1 MGTPINLGRLFGV
14 YFRVD
19 IGVFLIAAIF
29 VINGLR
35 EPGFGGLIDEVT
47 FVVLLF
53 MSIYLHEMG
62 HAFGARLFGI
72 GTHDVTLTFFGGYAR
87 LSRQPR
93 TTLEEVVVSGSGP
106 AANLL
111 LAAALALFLSSPD
124 SDGVAMHSWDI
135 LWRLQLANLI
145 LGLFNLLPAYPLDGG
160 NIAQAVLARFMRR
173 SRARLITGYLG
184 LGVAGLLVLVGLAT
198 GGLGFTVLV
207 GLMLGFMAWQ
217 EVQSVKGSR
226 F

>member
-35 EPGFGGLIDEVT
+35 EPGFGGVIDEVT

-93 TTLEEVVVSGSGP
+93 TTVEEVVVSASGP

-111 LAAALALFLSSPD
+111 LAGALAFYLASPD

-184 LGVAGLLVLVGLAT
+184 LGVAGLLVLWGLAG

-207 GLMLGFMAWQ
+207 GLMLGFLAWQ

>member
-111 LAAALALFLSSPD
+111 LAAALAFFLSSPD
-124 SDGVAMHSWDI
+124 SDSVAMHSWDI

-184 LGVAGLLVLVGLAT
+184 LGVAGLLVLLGLAG

-217 EVQSVKGSR
+217 EVHSVRGSR

>member
-29 VINGLR
+29 VIDGLR
-35 EPGFGGLIDEVT
+35 QPGFGGVLDEIT

-93 TTLEEVVVSGSGP
+93 STLEEVVVSGSGP

-111 LAAALALFLSSPD
+111 LAAGLSFFLDSAN
-124 SDGVAMHSWDI
+124 SDGVADHSWFI
-135 LWRLQLANLI
+135 LERLLYANLI

-173 SRARLITGYLG
+173 SRARLITGYMG
-184 LGVAGLLVLVGLAT
+184 LGVAGLLVLWGLAG
-198 GGLGFTVLV
+198 GGLGFTVLI
-207 GLMLGFMAWQ
+207 GILLGFMAWQ

>member
-93 TTLEEVVVSGSGP
+93 TTMEEVVVSGSGP

-111 LAAALALFLSSPD
+111 LAAALAFFLSSPD

-184 LGVAGLLVLVGLAT
+184 LGVAGLLVLLGLAT

>member
-93 TTLEEVVVSGSGP
+93 TTVEEVVVSGSGP

-111 LAAALALFLSSPD
+111 LAAALAFFLSSPD

-184 LGVAGLLVLVGLAT
+184 LGVAGLLVLLGLAG

-217 EVQSVKGSR
+217 EIQGVKGSR

>member
-111 LAAALALFLSSPD
+111 LAAALAFFLSSPD

-160 NIAQAVLARFMRR
+160 NIAQAILARFMRR

-184 LGVAGLLVLVGLAT
+184 LGVAGLLVLLGLAT

>member
-35 EPGFGGLIDEVT
+35 EPGFGGVIDEVT

-93 TTLEEVVVSGSGP
+93 TTVEEVVVSASGP

-111 LAAALALFLSSPD
+111 LAGALAFYLASPD

-184 LGVAGLLVLVGLAT
+184 LGVAGLLVLWGLAG
-198 GGLGFTVLV
+198 GGLGFTILV
-207 GLMLGFMAWQ
+207 GLMLGFLAWQ

>member
-14 YFRVD
+14 YLRVD
-19 IGVFLIAAIF
+19 IGVFLIAAFF
-29 VINGLR
+29 VIDGLQQ
-35 EPGFGGLIDEVT
+35 PGFGGVVDEVT

-87 LSRQPR
+87 LSRTPR

-111 LAAALALFLSSPD
+111 LAAGLSFFLGSTT
-124 SDGVAMHSWDI
+124 SDGVADHSWFI
-135 LWRLQLANLI
+135 LERLLYANLL
-145 LGLFNLLPAYPLDGG
+145 LGIFNLLPGYPLDGG
-160 NIAQAVLARFMRR
+160 NIAQAILARFMRR
-173 SRARLITGYLG
+173 SRARLITGYIG
-184 LGVAGLLVLVGLAT
+184 LGVAGLLVLWGLSM
-198 GGLGFTVLV
+198 GGFGFTVLV
-207 GLMLGFMAWQ
+207 GLMLGFAAWQ
-217 EVQSVKGSR
+217 EVQAVKGSR